1 MNEYTT
7 YSTISEIVMHNRE
20 TGGHFF
26 SPFAKRFFG
35 SRIGSTV
42 IGGRYFI
49 TSEQERQQAA
59 RRYTIRECINGRIV
73 DASEFQAYATGA
85 AARAAAVKLA
95 AANIKAAA

>member
-1 MNEYTT
+1 MQKYTT
-7 YSTISEIVMHNRE
+7 YSSINEIIMHNRE

-35 SRIGSTV
+35 SRIGSVV

-49 TSEQERQQAA
+49 TSEQERHDTS
-59 RRYTIRECINGRIV
+59 RRYTIRECVNGRIN

-85 AARAAAVKLA
+85 EARAAAYKLA
-95 AANIKAAA
+95 AANMGAAA